1 MPRGASSMKF
11 NVLNKKNLITGVV
24 LVLIVVGC
32 VSIFG
37 RGKKVEGK
45 QEIKNVKVQ
54 KVAVGSISTEVEYA
68 SKLNPVQ
75 EVTIFPKTGGK
86 VASLNVDIG
95 DKVTAG
101 QVLFTLD
108 TAELQ
113 AQLQSQQAGLAA
125 SNANLAKTS
134 DSGLQQQ
141 VTSSEQAVQKSQIAY
156 NDAKDNYDKMQKLYN
171 TGAIAKQD
179 LDNAKVK
186 YDNCSVD
193 LKSAEDNLN
202 LLIEKIGPQSTQAAA
217 AQVTQSQAG
226 VSAAQVQIN
235 NAAITTPISGVVSAK
250 DVKVGQLAGGQ
261 SGSVTII
268 DSSSFIAEVSVPDK
282 IIGKVQIGQS
292 VQVSINALDDKK
304 VSGVIDKISPNSNT
318 KDNSYT
324 IKVKID
330 NSKSELKAGMF
341 AKVSL
346 PAEKKDNILTVPNE
360 AIKMENN
367 VNYLY
372 AADNGKVKKIS
383 VNVGICNDKITE
395 ITGNVKQGTDVI
407 VEGQNLLS
415 SGDKINAVK

>member
-1 MPRGASSMKF
+1 MKF
-11 NVLNKKNLITGVV
+11 NVLNKKNLITGAV

-37 RGKKVEGK
+37 KSKKVEGK

-54 KVAVGSISTEVEYA
+54 KITVGSISTDVEYA

-86 VASLNVDIG
+86 VAGLNVDIG

-141 VTSSEQAVQKSQIAY
+141 ITTAQQATQKSQIAY

-171 TGAIAKQD
+171 SGAIAKQE
-179 LDNAKVK
+179 LDNSKVK

-202 LLIEKIGPQSTQAAA
+202 LLVEKIGPQSTQAAA

-226 VSAAQVQIN
+226 VNSAQIQIN
-235 NAAITTPISGVVSAK
+235 NATITTPISGVVSAK

-268 DSSSFIAEVSVPDK
+268 DSSSFIAEISVPDK
-282 IIGKVQIGQS
+282 IIGKIQIGQS
-292 VQVSINALDDKK
+292 VQVSINALDNKK
-304 VSGVIDKISPNSNT
+304 VSGAIDKISPNSNS
-318 KDNSYT
+318 KDNSY
-324 IKVKID
+324 IVKVKID
-330 NSKSELKAGMF
+330 NSKGELKSGMF

-346 PAEKKDNILTVPNE
+346 PSEKKDNILTVPNE
-360 AIKMENN
+360 AIKIENN

-372 AADNGKVKKIS
+372 VADRGKVKKVSI
-383 VNVGICNDKITE
+383 NAGICNDKVTE
-395 ITGNVKQGTDVI
+395 ITGNVKEGTDVI
-407 VEGQNLLS
+407 TEGQNLLS
-415 SGDKINAVK
+415 SGDKINAIK

>member
-1 MPRGASSMKF
+1 MKF
-11 NVLNKKNLITGVV
+11 NVLNKKNLITGMV

-32 VSIFG
+32 ASIFG
-37 RGKKVEGK
+37 RNKKVEGK

-75 EVTIFPKTGGK
+75 EVTVFPKNGGK
-86 VASLNVDIG
+86 VASLNVDMG

-113 AQLQSQQAGLAA
+113 AQLQSQQASLAA
-125 SNANLAKTS
+125 SNANLDRTS

-141 VTSSEQAVQKSQIAY
+141 ITSAEQAADKSQIAY
-156 NDAKDNYDKMQKLYN
+156 NDAKDNCDKMQKLYDS
-171 TGAIAKQD
+171 GAISKQE
-179 LDNAKVK
+179 LDNAKVR
-186 YDNCSVD
+186 YNNCSVD
-193 LKSAEDNLN
+193 LNAAQDNLN

-217 AQVTQSQAG
+217 AQVAQSQAG
-226 VSAAQVQIN
+226 VNSAQIQLN
-235 NAAITTPISGVVSAK
+235 NATITAPISGVVSAK

-282 IIGKVQIGQS
+282 IIGKIQVGQS
-292 VQVSINALDDKK
+292 VQVSINALENKK
-304 VSGVIDKISPNSNT
+304 VSGVIDKISPNSNA

-324 IKVKID
+324 VKVKID
-330 NSKSELKAGMF
+330 NSNGELKAGMF

-346 PAEKKDNILTVPNE
+346 PSEKKDNILTVPNE
-360 AIKMENN
+360 AIKIENN

-372 AADNGKVKKIS
+372 VADNGKVKKVSI
-383 VNVGICNDKITE
+383 NVGICNEKVTE
-395 ITGNVKQGTDVI
+395 ITGNVKEGTDVI
-407 VEGQNLLS
+407 TEGQNLLN
-415 SGDKINAVK
+415 SGEKVNAVK

>member
-1 MPRGASSMKF
+1 MKF
-11 NVLNKKNLITGVV
+11 NVLNKNNLITGVV

-37 RGKKVEGK
+37 KGKKVEGK

-54 KVAVGSISTEVEYA
+54 KVAVSSISTEVEYA

-86 VASLNVDIG
+86 IASLNVDIG

-141 VTSSEQAVQKSQIAY
+141 ITSAQQTIDKSQIAY
-156 NDAKDNYDKMQKLYN
+156 NDAKDNFNKMQKLYD

-179 LDNAKVK
+179 LDTAKVK

-193 LKSAEDNLN
+193 LKSAQDNLN

-235 NAAITTPISGVVSAK
+235 NATITTPISGVVSAK

-268 DSSSFIAEVSVPDK
+268 DSSNFIAEINVPDK
-282 IIGKVQIGQS
+282 VVGKIQVGLS
-292 VQVSINALDDKK
+292 VQVSISALDNKK
-304 VSGVIDKISPNSNT
+304 VSGVIDKISPNTNA

-346 PAEKKDNILTVPNE
+346 PAEKKDNILAVPNE
-360 AIKMENN
+360 AIKMENS

-372 AADNGKVKKIS
+372 VADNGKVKKVS
-383 VNVGICNDKITE
+383 VVVGICNDNITE

-407 VEGQNLLS
+407 IEGQNLLS
-415 SGDKINAVK
+415 SGDKVKAVK